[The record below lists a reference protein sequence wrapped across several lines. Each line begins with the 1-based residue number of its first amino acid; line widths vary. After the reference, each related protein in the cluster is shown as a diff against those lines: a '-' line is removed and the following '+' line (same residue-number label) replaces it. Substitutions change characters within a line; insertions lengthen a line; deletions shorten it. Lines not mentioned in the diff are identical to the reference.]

1 MTHMTTDEK
10 YMAKAIELAEKAR
23 GCTSPNP
30 MVGAIIV
37 KDGRIIGEGYHQ
49 KAGEPHAEVYA
60 LHQAGMDA
68 RGATLYVT
76 LEPCSHYGKTPPCA
90 KRVIAAGI
98 SRVVIGMI
106 DPNPLVAGKGL
117 AMLQEAGIEVEI
129 GVLERQCVEM
139 NEAFITYIKTG
150 KPFVILKSAMS
161 IDGKIATASGESKW
175 ITNEEAR
182 IDGHRIRKEV
192 DAMLVGVGTIIA
204 DDPLLSCRL
213 PQETVENQP
222 HLYILDSQGRTPLD
236 ATIWTVPNRNI
247 TIFVGEECGLEQMG
261 AFSDKGAEVIVTPS
275 NERGLDISFI
285 LEELGARQCMSL
297 LIEGGSQV
305 VASFVETKSFDK
317 LVTYIGNRII
327 GGIGATPAVGGLG
340 FSSLDEAVQLDIDEV
355 MAVGDNMKIISY
367 RRGREGVYVY
377 GDH

>member
-1 MTHMTTDEK
+1 
-10 YMAKAIELAEKAR
+10 
-23 GCTSPNP
+23 
-30 MVGAIIV
+30 
-37 KDGRIIGEGYHQ
+37 
-49 KAGEPHAEVYA
+49 
-60 LHQAGMDA
+60 
-68 RGATLYVT
+68 
-76 LEPCSHYGKTPPCA
+76 
-90 KRVIAAGI
+90 
-98 SRVVIGMI
+98 
-106 DPNPLVAGKGL
+106 
-117 AMLQEAGIEVEI
+117 MLREAGIEVDV

-182 IDGHRIRKEV
+182 LDGHRIRKEV

-261 AFSDKGAEVIVTPS
+261 DFSDKGAEVIVTPS